1 MSENM
6 FEIRLSGPGKNALG
20 SALMKEVTA
29 KVSEAAGRPV
39 LLTGSGDALS
49 AGLDLREVASLDVAG
64 MERFLRLLE
73 AMTDALYTY
82 PAPIV
87 ALVNGHAIA
96 GGCIVAMACDWRVA
110 PGGTKLKMGLNE
122 VALGLRFPPGILRL
136 VRKRVDPRHVEE
148 VVLGAGLPPAD
159 VALRLGL
166 LDEVT
171 ADATTARAAA
181 ERKLAA
187 LAALP
192 PAAYA
197 AAKHELRGTLQGT
210 EEEDLRFVRDVLPT
224 WTSPELKAR
233 LAQVLAR

>member
-1 MSENM
+1 MLENM

-20 SALMKEVTA
+20 SALMTEVTA
-29 KVSEAAGRPV
+29 KVTEAAGRPV
-39 LLTGSGDALS
+39 LLTGAGDALS
-49 AGLDLREVASLDVAG
+49 AGLDLREVASLDAAG
-64 MERFLRLLE
+64 MERFLRKLE
-73 AMTDALYTY
+73 AMTNALYTY

-110 PGGTKLKMGLNE
+110 PTGTKLKMGLNE

-136 VRKRVDPRHVEE
+136 VRQRVDPRHVEE
-148 VVLGAGLPPAD
+148 VVLGAGLHPAE

-171 ADATTARAAA
+171 PDADTARAAA
-181 ERKLAA
+181 EKKLAA

-197 AAKHELRGTLQGT
+197 AAKHELRGTLEVSG
-210 EEEDLRFVRDVLPT
+210 EEDLRFVRDVLPT
-224 WTSPELKAR
+224 WTSSELKAR